1 MAKYSLEDILA
12 EDDTR
17 RSRRSGDKI
26 SDDFLADILGDK
38 KPIKNNGITF
48 SEADKKAE
56 EKRKKE
62 IIFSCVLTECIT
74 E

>member
-12 EDDTR
+12 EEDTR
-17 RSRRSGDKI
+17 RSRRSGDKV
-26 SDDFLADILGDK
+26 SDVFLADILGDK
-38 KPIKNNGITF
+38 KPLKNNDITF

-62 IIFSCVLTECIT
+62 EERKSEELRLKA
-74 E
+74 